1 MAALDLAL
9 AKPQLEEFLKGLAKT
24 GRFELRFRVEVHSEA
39 AEAGDGAPQILVEC
53 DGPDTDLL
61 LARGGE
67 LLDALEH
74 LGAKVLR
81 LHSEEHSLVSFD
93 SNGFRALRQ
102 EELRL
107 TAETAAERVAHT
119 GAPFPL
125 SPMNS
130 RDRRIVHLALKE
142 RPGVRTESEGTGAH
156 RRIIIH
162 PQQIK

>member
-1 MAALDLAL
+1 LDLAV
-9 AKPQLEEFLKGLAKT
+9 AKPQLEEFLKALART
-24 GRFELRFRVEVHSEA
+24 GRFELRFRVEVHPEA
-39 AEAGDGAPQILVEC
+39 AAADGAPQILVQC

-74 LGAKVLR
+74 LGAKALR
-81 LHSEEHSLVSFD
+81 LHSDEQSVISFD
-93 SNGFRALRQ
+93 SGDFRALRR

-119 GAPFPL
+119 GTPFPL

-130 RDRRIVHLALKE
+130 RDRRIVHLALKG

-156 RRIIIH
+156 RRIVIH
-162 PQQIK
+162 PQTQ